1 MERQK
6 SPEEKGKQAGKP
18 NFKGIAY
25 LLAIIIVLGLI
36 VMYSA
41 SYIVVYRWPGYDFSY
56 YFNKQLINII
66 IGLVCMVVVA
76 IIPLKKHIEF
86 APFYMIG
93 IIFLLMAV
101 FIFPSKGGSNR
112 WIDLKIYDLQPSEL
126 AKLVLIV
133 FFASYFF
140 KNTDE
145 NQKKKGFLERFFI
158 PMGWLLLITALI
170 ALEPDLSTS
179 IIVFL
184 LGMMILFICG
194 MKYSHIIIIAVMIGL
209 SLFLVLKFEIL
220 EPYQLNRIKQF
231 LGFINDG
238 EAQGQVNIGLNA
250 ISSGGILGEGLAL
263 GDYKYLLPVQFT
275 DFVFAILGEELGF
288 VGMAFLLVLYY
299 LLSRSLIHAAVKGV
313 KNDAGKV
320 IVIGYAYLI
329 LLQVVI
335 NVGVVLGML
344 PPTGVTLP
352 FVSYGGSSMLALLG
366 GFGLV
371 ISALINDES

>member
-1 MERQK
+1 LEREIDREQQ
-6 SPEEKGKQAGKP
+6 GKLKGKP
-18 NFKGIAY
+18 NFKGIVY

-41 SYIVVYRWPGYDFSY
+41 SYIVVYRWPGYDFSH
-56 YFNKQLINII
+56 YFNRQLVNIA
-66 IGLVCMVVVA
+66 IGLVCMLVVA
-76 IIPLKKHIEF
+76 LIPLKKHIEY
-86 APFYMIG
+86 APFYMVA

-101 FIFPSKGGSNR
+101 FVFPTKGGSRR
-112 WIDLKIYDLQPSEL
+112 WIDLKFYDLQPSEL
-126 AKLVLIV
+126 AKLVIIV
-133 FFASYFF
+133 FFSSYFF
-140 KNTDE
+140 KNKGQD
-145 NQKKKGFLERFFI
+145 NQKKGFLEMFII
-158 PMGWLLLITALI
+158 PMGWLLLVTALV
-170 ALEPDLSTS
+170 AAEPDLSSS
-179 IIVFL
+179 IIIFV
-184 LGMMILFICG
+184 LGMMLLFVCG
-194 MKYSHIIIIAVMIGL
+194 MKYSHIIIVGVLICL
-209 SLFLVLKFEIL
+209 SLFIIINFELL

-250 ISSGGILGEGLAL
+250 ISSGGILGEGLAQ
-263 GDYKYLLPVQFT
+263 GDLKYLLPVQFT

-299 LLSRSLIHAAVKGV
+299 LLARSLIHAAVKGL
-313 KNDAGKV
+313 KNDTGKI

-335 NVGVVLGML
+335 NVGVVLGLL

-352 FVSYGGSSMLALLG
+352 FVSYGGSSMLALLS

-371 ISALINDES
+371 LSALLNDKN